1 MLEKKYKD
9 FLDNLRKSGV
19 TNMYGARPYIESM
32 FGIDKKEA
40 SRVLVQWMKEFKE
53 GD

>member
-9 FLDNLRKSGV
+9 FLDNLRKSGI

-32 FGIDKKEA
+32 FGISKREA
-40 SRVLVQWMKEFKE
+40 TRVLTQWMKEFKK
-53 GD
+53 

>member
-9 FLDNLRKSGV
+9 FLDNLRKSGI

-32 FGIDKKEA
+32 FEIDKKEA
-40 SRVLVQWMKEFKE
+40 TRVLTQWMKEFKK
-53 GD
+53 